1 METYLDCIPCFVRQA
16 LDAVRFVTDDEA
28 VQAEVLRKV
37 LRAASEMDM
46 RMAPPAMGQKIHRL
60 IRQCTGQGD
69 PYREVK
75 DRFNRFAMAL
85 YPDLTLRVARSSDP
99 LATAVRLAIAGN
111 VIDFG
116 VNSTLTEADVR
127 GVIERAMSAPLRGSV
142 DELRDA
148 AAEAR
153 DILFLA
159 DNAGEIVFDR
169 VLIETLPT
177 EKITVVVKA
186 QPVINDATIQD
197 ARAAGLTDRVAVMD
211 NGSDAPGTLLG
222 ECSETFRRRFHQADM
237 VIAKGQGNYETLSD
251 AERSVFFILMAKCP
265 VIAGHLGCEQGSLI
279 IQRTA
284 ASPPAIRPVG
294 AAAGPDSETEQ

>member
-1 METYLDCIPCFVRQA
+1 MRQT

-28 VQAEVLRKV
+28 IQAEVLRKV
-37 LRAASEMDM
+37 LHAASEMDM
-46 RMAPPAMGQKIHRL
+46 RMAPPAMGQQIHRL
-60 IRQCTGQGD
+60 IRRLTGQGD
-69 PYREVK
+69 PYRRVK
-75 DRFNRFAMAL
+75 DHFNRFAMDL
-85 YPDLTLRVARSSDP
+85 YPDLMVRVERSSDP

-116 VNSTLTEADVR
+116 VNSTLSESTLRET
-127 GVIERAMSAPLRGSV
+127 IERAMTEPLRGSV

-148 AAEAR
+148 AAEAN

-177 EKITVVVKA
+177 EKVTVVVKP
-186 QPVINDATIQD
+186 QPVINDATIED
-197 ARAAGLTDRVAVMD
+197 ARAAGLTDRVDVMD

-222 ECSETFRRRFHQADM
+222 ECSEPFRRRFHEADM

-251 AERSVFFILMAKCP
+251 AERPVFFILMAKCP

-284 ASPPAIRPVG
+284 PSPPA
-294 AAAGPDSETEQ
+294 AEGPDSDTKR

>member
-1 METYLDCIPCFVRQA
+1 MRQT

-28 VQAEVLRKV
+28 VHAEVLRKV
-37 LRAASEMDM
+37 LHAASEMDM
-46 RMAPPAMGQKIHRL
+46 RMAPPAMGQQIHRL

-69 PYREVK
+69 PYRRVK
-75 DRFNRFAMAL
+75 DHFNRFAMDL
-85 YPDLTLRVARSSDP
+85 YPDLMVRVERSSDP

-116 VNSTLTEADVR
+116 VNSTLSESALRET
-127 GVIERAMSAPLRGSV
+127 IERAMTDPLRGSV
-142 DELRDA
+142 DGLRDA
-148 AAEAR
+148 AAEAD
-153 DILFLA
+153 DILYLA

-186 QPVINDATIQD
+186 QPVINDATIED

-222 ECSETFRRRFHQADM
+222 ECSETFRRRFREADM
-237 VIAKGQGNYETLSD
+237 VIAKGQGNYETLSE
-251 AERSVFFILMAKCP
+251 AARPVFFILMAKCP

-279 IQRTA
+279 VQRTA
-284 ASPPAIRPVG
+284 PSP
-294 AAAGPDSETEQ
+294 AAAGPDSDTKR